1 MSSVTS
7 AFNREK
13 NKHLLDSHTARRWP
27 NVLASIS
34 TQGDDGEGPWLCLW
48 CFWNGPW
55 SSLRPTGGRRGG
67 WTVRTTRVL
76 PAGWLGAVT
85 SNVLLD
91 LSLELAGDAGPLGGF
106 AKSVS
111 ALAAWSQFFP
121 PRPWTPTARSLKSCR
136 GGPRTPGLPDA
147 CAALRLS
154 NGVGTELRGSVV
166 LPRRTES

>member
-1 MSSVTS
+1 MALPPLFLEWPPELLAS
-7 AFNREK
+7 NRRA
-13 NKHLLDSHTARRWP
+13 ARRLDRP
-27 NVLASIS
+27 QHKSLA
-34 TQGDDGEGPWLCLW
+34 
-48 CFWNGPW
+48 
-55 SSLRPTGGRRGG
+55 R
-67 WTVRTTRVL
+67 
-76 PAGWLGAVT
+76 WLGAVA

-121 PRPWTPTARSLKSCR
+121 PRPWTPTARSLKSC
-136 GGPRTPGLPDA
+136 PRTPGLPDA